1 MRFSAD
7 QDDREKDDDDNK
19 DGNEKKLPH
28 RALAALYNLP
38 KGSDYSCPQLTD
50 LDISHH

>member
-7 QDDREKDDDDNK
+7 QDDREKDDDDK
-19 DGNEKKLPH
+19 DGNEKLPH
-28 RALAALYNLP
+28 RALAALHNLP